1 MSNYAAP
8 GARVGLQVDGSVTIT
23 GGLVIDMSDPNWPG
37 RDAGEPASDEDRE
50 MTAVQ
55 ESPFNVAGGNDVVGV
70 QAGTVTRDLD
80 ES

>member
-23 GGLVIDMSDPNWPG
+23 GGLVIDMTGPSWPDG
-37 RDAGEPASDEDRE
+37 GEDGET
-50 MTAVQ
+50 TAIQ
-55 ESPFNVAGGNDVVGV
+55 EGAVNVASGNDTVAF
-70 QAGTVTRDLD
+70 QAGSISGTGD